1 LISRPSQVR
10 LVTFLQKRRNTRA
23 SWDSYVAGFAGEGLM
38 RALTGAFFVVMFLF
52 VSHVHGNLHAYLD
65 PGTGSIALQLVL
77 GVLVAGIA
85 TLRLYW
91 QRLKAYVHRTPNVAD
106 DASEGL

>member
-1 LISRPSQVR
+1 
-10 LVTFLQKRRNTRA
+10 
-23 SWDSYVAGFAGEGLM
+23 M
-38 RALTGAFFVVMFLF
+38 RALTGALFVVMFLF

-91 QRLKAYVHRTPNVAD
+91 QRLKAYVQRTPNVAD